1 MLIYFFQFA
10 EQVINTIME
19 KQRIAIDMDEVLAD
33 VIAKFE
39 ALYKRDHPEI
49 ALRAQ
54 ADGEEFYHILPEHI
68 AGDFRKHIYEK
79 GFFRDLEVI
88 KDSQRVV
95 KELDH
100 KYDVFIVSAAME
112 FRNSLEDK
120 VDWLADHFPFIP
132 WQRTIFCGL
141 KIVNVDVMID
151 DRSRNFTAFD
161 GRPLLFTS
169 PHNKLITEFERVNTW
184 EEVAAKLL

>member
-1 MLIYFFQFA
+1 
-10 EQVINTIME
+10 ME

-39 ALYKRDHPEI
+39 VLYKQNHPEEI
-49 ALRAQ
+49 LKQ
-54 ADGEEFYHILPEHI
+54 QEDGEEFYAILPEHI

-95 KELDH
+95 KELDK

-120 VDWLADHFPFIP
+120 VDWLADHFPFIS

-141 KIVNVDVMID
+141 KIVNTDIMID
-151 DRSRNFTAFD
+151 DRSRNFVGFD
-161 GRPLLFTS
+161 GRPLLFSS
-169 PHNKLITEFERVNTW
+169 PHNKLINKFERVDNW

>member
-1 MLIYFFQFA
+1 
-10 EQVINTIME
+10 ME

-39 ALYKRDHPEI
+39 ALYKQNHPEEI
-49 ALRAQ
+49 LKQ
-54 ADGEEFYHILPEHI
+54 QEDGEEFYAILPEHI
-68 AGDFRKHIYEK
+68 SGDFRKHIYEK

-95 KELDH
+95 KELDK

-120 VDWLADHFPFIP
+120 VDWLADHFPFIS

-141 KIVNVDVMID
+141 KIVNTDIMID
-151 DRSRNFTAFD
+151 DRSRNFVGFD
-161 GRPLLFTS
+161 GRPLLFSS
-169 PHNKLITEFERVNTW
+169 PHNKLITEFERVDNW
-184 EEVAAKLL
+184 EEVAVKLL

>member
-1 MLIYFFQFA
+1 
-10 EQVINTIME
+10 ME

-39 ALYKRDHPEI
+39 ELYKKNHPEE
-49 ALRAQ
+49 ALRQ
-54 ADGEEFYHILPEHI
+54 LRDGEEFYAILPEHI
-68 AGDFRKHIYEK
+68 SGDFRKHIYEK

-95 KELDH
+95 KELNE

-151 DRSRNFTAFD
+151 DRSRNFTAFN
-161 GRPLLFTS
+161 GRPLLFSS
-169 PHNKLITEFERVNTW
+169 PHNMLITEFERVNTW

>member
-1 MLIYFFQFA
+1 MF
-10 EQVINTIME
+10 
-19 KQRIAIDMDEVLAD
+19 
-33 VIAKFE
+33 
-39 ALYKRDHPEI
+39 
-49 ALRAQ
+49 
-54 ADGEEFYHILPEHI
+54 
-68 AGDFRKHIYEK
+68 
-79 GFFRDLEVI
+79 
-88 KDSQRVV
+88 
-95 KELDH
+95 
-100 KYDVFIVSAAME
+100 FIVSAAME

-141 KIVNVDVMID
+141 KIVNVDIMID

-169 PHNKLITEFERVNTW
+169 PHNKLITEFERVDTW

>member
-1 MLIYFFQFA
+1 
-10 EQVINTIME
+10 ME

-33 VIAKFE
+33 VIAKFQILYQKNHANE
-39 ALYKRDHPEI
+39 ALAELK
-49 ALRAQ
+49 
-54 ADGEEFYHILPEHI
+54 DGQEFYHILPESI
-68 AGDFRKHIYEK
+68 SGDFRKHIYEK
-79 GFFRDLEVI
+79 GFFRDLDVI

-95 KELDH
+95 KELDK

-120 VDWLADHFPFIP
+120 VDWLADHFPFIS

-141 KIVNVDVMID
+141 KIVNVDIMID

-184 EEVAAKLL
+184 EEIATKLL

>member
-1 MLIYFFQFA
+1 
-10 EQVINTIME
+10 ME
-19 KQRIAIDMDEVLAD
+19 RQRIAIDMDEVLAD

-39 ALYKRDHPEI
+39 ALYKKNHPED
-49 ALRAQ
+49 ALRQ
-54 ADGEEFYHILPEHI
+54 QKDGEEFYAILPEHI
-68 AGDFRKHIYEK
+68 SGDFRKHIYEK

-95 KELDH
+95 KELDK

-120 VDWLADHFPFIP
+120 VDWLADHFPFIS

-141 KIVNVDVMID
+141 KIVNTDIMID
-151 DRSRNFTAFD
+151 DRSRNFVGFD
-161 GRPLLFTS
+161 GRPLLFSS
-169 PHNKLITEFERVNTW
+169 PHNMLMTEFERVNNW

>member
-1 MLIYFFQFA
+1 
-10 EQVINTIME
+10 ME

-33 VIAKFE
+33 VIAKFK
-39 ALYKRDHPEI
+39 ALYKRDHPEE
-49 ALRAQ
+49 ALQ
-54 ADGEEFYHILPEHI
+54 ELKDGQEFYEILPERI

-95 KELDH
+95 KELDK

-120 VDWLADHFPFIP
+120 VDWLADHFSFIP

-141 KIVNVDVMID
+141 KIVNTDVMID
-151 DRSRNFTAFD
+151 DRSRNFVGFD

-184 EEVAAKLL
+184 EDVAAKLL

>member
-1 MLIYFFQFA
+1 
-10 EQVINTIME
+10 
-19 KQRIAIDMDEVLAD
+19 MDEVLAD

-39 ALYKRDHPEI
+39 VLYKQNHPEE
-49 ALRAQ
+49 ALRQ
-54 ADGEEFYHILPEHI
+54 QQDGEEFYAILPEHI

-95 KELDH
+95 KELDK

-120 VDWLADHFPFIP
+120 VDWLADHFPFIS

-169 PHNKLITEFERVNTW
+169 PHNKLITEFERVDTW
-184 EEVAAKLL
+184 EDIAAKLL

>member
-1 MLIYFFQFA
+1 
-10 EQVINTIME
+10 ME
-19 KQRIAIDMDEVLAD
+19 KQSIAIDMDEVLAD

-39 ALYKRDHPEI
+39 ALYKRDYPNEVLHE
-49 ALRAQ
+49 L
-54 ADGEEFYHILPEHI
+54 ADGKEFYDIVPEHI
-68 AGDFRKHIYEK
+68 AAGFRNHIYQK

-95 KELDH
+95 KELDK

-120 VDWLADHFPFIP
+120 VDWLADHFPFIS

-141 KIVNVDVMID
+141 KIVNVDIMID

>member
-1 MLIYFFQFA
+1 
-10 EQVINTIME
+10 ME
-19 KQRIAIDMDEVLAD
+19 RQRIGIDMDEVLAD

-39 ALYKRDHPEI
+39 VLYKQGHPNET
-49 ALRAQ
+49 LQEQ
-54 ADGEEFYHILPEHI
+54 ADGVEFYDLLPEHI

-95 KELDH
+95 KELTK

-120 VDWLADHFPFIP
+120 VDWLADHFPFIS

-141 KIVNVDVMID
+141 KIVNVDVLID
-151 DRSRNFTAFD
+151 DRSRNFVGFD

>member
-1 MLIYFFQFA
+1 
-10 EQVINTIME
+10 ME

-39 ALYKRDHPEI
+39 VLYKQNHPEE
-49 ALRAQ
+49 ALRQ
-54 ADGEEFYHILPEHI
+54 QQDGEEFYAILPEHI

-95 KELDH
+95 KELDK

-120 VDWLADHFPFIP
+120 VDWLADHFPFIS

-169 PHNKLITEFERVNTW
+169 PHNKLITEFERVDTW
-184 EEVAAKLL
+184 EDIAAKLL

>member
-1 MLIYFFQFA
+1 
-10 EQVINTIME
+10 ME

-39 ALYKRDHPEI
+39 ALYKQNHPEE
-49 ALRAQ
+49 ALRQ
-54 ADGEEFYHILPEHI
+54 QLDGEEFYAILPERI
-68 AGDFRKHIYEK
+68 SGDFRKHIYEK

-95 KELDH
+95 KELNE

-141 KIVNVDVMID
+141 KIVNVGIMID

-161 GRPLLFTS
+161 GRPLLFSS
-169 PHNKLITEFERVNTW
+169 PHNMLITEFERVNTW
-184 EEVAAKLL
+184 EDVAAKLL

>member
-1 MLIYFFQFA
+1 
-10 EQVINTIME
+10 ME
-19 KQRIAIDMDEVLAD
+19 RQRIAIDMDEVLAD

-39 ALYKRDHPEI
+39 ALYKKNHPEE
-49 ALRAQ
+49 ALRQ
-54 ADGEEFYHILPEHI
+54 QKDGEEFYAILPEHI
-68 AGDFRKHIYEK
+68 SGDFRKHIYEK

-95 KELDH
+95 KELDK

-120 VDWLADHFPFIP
+120 VDWLADHFPFIS

-151 DRSRNFTAFD
+151 DRSRNFVDFD
-161 GRPLLFTS
+161 GRPLLFSS
-169 PHNKLITEFERVNTW
+169 PHNMLITEFERVNTW

>member
-1 MLIYFFQFA
+1 
-10 EQVINTIME
+10 
-19 KQRIAIDMDEVLAD
+19 MDEVLAD

-39 ALYKRDHPEI
+39 ALYKKNHPEE
-49 ALRAQ
+49 ALRQ
-54 ADGEEFYHILPEHI
+54 QLNGEEFYAILPERI

-95 KELDH
+95 KELDK

-141 KIVNVDVMID
+141 KIVNVDIMID
-151 DRSRNFTAFD
+151 DRSRNFVGFD
-161 GRPLLFTS
+161 GRPLLFSS
-169 PHNKLITEFERVNTW
+169 PHNMLITEFERVNTW

>member
-1 MLIYFFQFA
+1 
-10 EQVINTIME
+10 ME

-39 ALYKRDHPEI
+39 TIYKQNHPEEI
-49 ALRAQ
+49 LKQ
-54 ADGEEFYHILPEHI
+54 QEDGEEFYAILPEPI

-95 KELDH
+95 KELDK

-120 VDWLADHFPFIP
+120 VDWLADHFPFIS

-141 KIVNVDVMID
+141 KIVNTDIMID
-151 DRSRNFTAFD
+151 DRSRNFVGFD
-161 GRPLLFTS
+161 GRPLLFSS
-169 PHNKLITEFERVNTW
+169 PHNKLITEFERVDNW

>member
-1 MLIYFFQFA
+1 
-10 EQVINTIME
+10 ME

-39 ALYKRDHPEI
+39 VLYKQNHPEEI
-49 ALRAQ
+49 LKQ
-54 ADGEEFYHILPEHI
+54 QEDGEEFYAILPEHI
-68 AGDFRKHIYEK
+68 SGDFRKHIYEK
-79 GFFRDLEVI
+79 GFFRDMEVI

-95 KELDH
+95 KELDK

-120 VDWLADHFPFIP
+120 VDWLEDHFPFIP

-141 KIVNVDVMID
+141 KIVDTDIMID
-151 DRSRNFTAFD
+151 DRSRNFVGFD
-161 GRPLLFTS
+161 GRPLLFSS
-169 PHNKLITEFERVNTW
+169 PHNKLITKFERVDNW

>member
-1 MLIYFFQFA
+1 
-10 EQVINTIME
+10 ME

-33 VIAKFE
+33 VIAKFK
-39 ALYKRDHPEI
+39 ALYKRDHPNE
-49 ALRAQ
+49 ALLEL
-54 ADGEEFYHILPEHI
+54 ADGQEFYEIVPEHI

-88 KDSQRVV
+88 PDSQRVV
-95 KELDH
+95 KELDK

-151 DRSRNFTAFD
+151 DRSRNFIGFN

-169 PHNKLITEFERVNTW
+169 PHNKLIDKFERVNTW

>member
-1 MLIYFFQFA
+1 MQ
-10 EQVINTIME
+10 
-19 KQRIAIDMDEVLAD
+19 KQHLNFMNDKKRIAIDMDEVLAD
-33 VIAKFE
+33 VIAKFQYLF
-39 ALYKRDHPEI
+39 AKDHPEL
-49 ALRAQ
+49 ALDELK
-54 ADGEEFYHILPEHI
+54 DGQEFYHILPDSI
-68 AGDFRKHIYEK
+68 SGDFRKHIYEK

-88 KDSQRVV
+88 ADSQRVV
-95 KELDH
+95 KELDK

-141 KIVNVDVMID
+141 KIVDVDVMID
-151 DRSRNFTAFD
+151 DRSRNFVGFG
-161 GRPLLFTS
+161 GRPLLFSS